1 MTQINI
7 SSSAKL
13 IDIKKIKLEAKY
25 NLEIKKYLDI
35 IANVSSS
42 IYAIRGNVNANEIS
56 ENAKPELIFLLRSLY
71 RDTIKIFDNSSRDFM
86 KDKKAEGLNI
96 SKEDNEM
103 VNQEISE
110 SSLFYVNNKSEIQSD
125 EISKTNEKKIESAV
139 AFALLFINN
148 KIQKLNSDKIDAQNQ
163 LLLINQELDR
173 IGELSIVLKLK
184 KKKLEKLIKDVDK
197 NLQKI
202 NSNRNLA
209 ISREINK
216 KLKELNVAR
225 SKTISAQEIGAT
237 ESFIRQEE
245 AKALSKTNATYRDV
259 FLSRSRKRWNAI
271 LDNRTRE
278 AHALAD
284 GQIRRLDEDFIVD
297 GENLSFPRDP
307 RGSIGNI
314 INCRCIIDYILV

>member
-7 SSSAKL
+7 SSSAKS

-25 NLEIKKYLDI
+25 NSEIKKYLDI
-35 IANVSSS
+35 IADVSSS
-42 IYAIRGNVNANEIS
+42 IYAIRGNLNANEVS
-56 ENAKPELIFLLRSLY
+56 KNAKPELIFLLRSLY

-110 SSLFYVNNKSEIQSD
+110 SSLFYVNNQSEIQSD

-139 AFALLFINN
+139 VFALLFINN

-163 LLLINQELDR
+163 LLSINQELDR
-173 IGELSIVLKLK
+173 IGELSIALKLK

-245 AKALSKTNATYRDV
+245 AKALSKTNATYRNV